1 MLYAV
6 ALAFIIIK
14 FHLGAFVSLAL
25 NFIRFASKIASHELT
40 DAAEFIYRM
49 LGSASNSTRF
59 VTLNRFLSPV
69 FLVSCESFYVNQIYI
84 SSSYFHEIKR

>member
-14 FHLGAFVSLAL
+14 FHLGAFLSLAL
-25 NFIRFASKIASHELT
+25 NFIRFASKIASHEL
-40 DAAEFIYRM
+40 AAAAIYRM